1 MSNISFELRR
11 TVEARAKGRCE
22 YCGLSQEGQEATFH
36 IDHIIPSSS
45 GGRTE
50 PDNLALA
57 CVSCSLRKAA
67 RQSAIDTVSEEE
79 VHLFSPRHD
88 SWIEHFRWDGVRV
101 VGITPIGR
109 ATCDALQMNR
119 RIILAIREEETFL
132 GRHPHVQV

>member
-67 RQSAIDTVSEEE
+67 RQSAIDTVSGEE

-88 SWIEHFRWDGVRV
+88 SWIEH
-101 VGITPIGR
+101 
-109 ATCDALQMNR
+109 LNR